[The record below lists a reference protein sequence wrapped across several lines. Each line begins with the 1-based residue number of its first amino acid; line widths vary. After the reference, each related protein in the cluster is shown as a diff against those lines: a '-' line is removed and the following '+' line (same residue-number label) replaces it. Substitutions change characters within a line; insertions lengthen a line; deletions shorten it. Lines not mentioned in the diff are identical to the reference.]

1 MQFFFFF
8 NWRRLQS
15 IDNQLYTNIL
25 HNQTISLL
33 QDGCEYLIW
42 AVYIYFVY
50 LRPVI
55 EDRHQSKM
63 CNSCLLRH
71 LLWVATIAIMPL
83 VTGCLAN
90 PEASDLNTDPPEA
103 YRKAKAPIVV
113 AYLHIG
119 NRILDSRTIDL
130 EGVDFVNLAFTV
142 IKNNRMGLLH
152 PTDAQNFHVA
162 RNLKRKYPGLKVLV
176 SVGGQGTEK
185 VFSTMTKSDEARKV
199 FADDAVRFVRA
210 YGLDGIDIDWEY
222 PGMKKATRA
231 ADRTNFTAL
240 LATLR
245 ASFDEASR
253 QDGKKY
259 YVTVASG
266 AFEQYLNYIEPLKVT
281 PLVDYF
287 FLMTYDFHGQW
298 NEYNGHHTNL
308 YMPTGKPYG
317 HSVERIVNLYI
328 GKGIPKSKIVIG
340 AAFYGRKW
348 TGVELKQGS
357 VVYNPGKG
365 VGSVSYRNIVSVLKD
380 GNGYRRYW
388 DRQAYA
394 PFIYNQSQKI
404 FISYD
409 DRESVAR
416 KVDFACIHHLG
427 GIMYWEHFSDANGNE
442 LAKAIVDEMELR
454 KGYHAKI
461 RLPGGQFVKKCEK

>member
-1 MQFFFFF
+1 
-8 NWRRLQS
+8 
-15 IDNQLYTNIL
+15 
-25 HNQTISLL
+25 
-33 QDGCEYLIW
+33 
-42 AVYIYFVY
+42 
-50 LRPVI
+50 
-55 EDRHQSKM
+55 M

-71 LLWVATIAIMPL
+71 LLWVAAVAIMPL
-83 VTGCLAN
+83 VAGCLAN
-90 PEASDLNTDPPEA
+90 PEANDLNTDPPEA
-103 YRKAKAPIVV
+103 YRKAKSPIVV
-113 AYLHIG
+113 AYLHID
-119 NRILDSRTIDL
+119 NRILDSRSIDL
-130 EGVDFVNLAFTV
+130 EGVDFVNFAFTV

-162 RNLKRKYPGLKVLV
+162 RSLKHKYPDLKVLV

-185 VFSTMTKSDEARKV
+185 VFSTMTKTDEARKV
-199 FADDAVRFVRA
+199 FAEDAVRFVRA
-210 YGLDGIDIDWEY
+210 YGLDGIDVDWEF

-245 ASFDEASR
+245 AYFDEASR
-253 QDGKKY
+253 KDGKKY

-298 NEYNGHHTNL
+298 NEFNGHHTNI
-308 YMPTGKPYG
+308 YMPAGKPYG
-317 HSVERIVNLYI
+317 HSVERIVNTYI
-328 GKGIPKSKIVIG
+328 SKGIPKSKIVIG

-365 VGSVSYRNIVSVLKD
+365 VGSVSYRNIVSLLKN

-409 DRESVAR
+409 DIESVAR
-416 KVDFACIHHLG
+416 KVDFACINNLG

-442 LAKAIVDEMELR
+442 LAKAIVDEMSLR
-454 KGYHAKI
+454 KGCHARI
-461 RLPGGQFVKKCEK
+461 RLPGGMFAKKSEK

>member
-1 MQFFFFF
+1 
-8 NWRRLQS
+8 
-15 IDNQLYTNIL
+15 
-25 HNQTISLL
+25 
-33 QDGCEYLIW
+33 
-42 AVYIYFVY
+42 
-50 LRPVI
+50 
-55 EDRHQSKM
+55 M
-63 CNSCLLRH
+63 CNSCLFRH
-71 LLWVATIAIMPL
+71 LLWVTAIAILPL

-90 PEASDLNTDPPEA
+90 PEANDLNTDPPEA
-103 YRKAKAPIVV
+103 YRKAKAPVVV

-119 NRILDSRTIDL
+119 NRTLDSRTIDL
-130 EGVDFVNLAFTV
+130 EGVDIVNLAFTV

-152 PTDAQNFHVA
+152 PSDAKNFHVA

-185 VFSTMTKSDEARKV
+185 VFSTMTKDDEARKV

-210 YGLDGIDIDWEY
+210 YGLDGIDVDWEF
-222 PGMKKATRA
+222 PGMKKATRS

-308 YMPTGKPYG
+308 YMPAGKPYG

-328 GKGIPKSKIVIG
+328 GKGIPKNKIVIG

-348 TGVELKQGS
+348 TGVELKQGA

-365 VGSVSYRNIVSVLKD
+365 VGSVSYRNIVSLLKD

-409 DRESVAR
+409 DIESVSR
-416 KVDFACIHHLG
+416 KVDFACINNLG

-442 LAKAIVDEMELR
+442 LAKAIVDEMALR
-454 KGYHAKI
+454 KGCHARI
-461 RLPGGQFVKKCEK
+461 RFPGGQIAKKCEK

>member
-1 MQFFFFF
+1 M
-8 NWRRLQS
+8 R
-15 IDNQLYTNIL
+15 
-25 HNQTISLL
+25 
-33 QDGCEYLIW
+33 
-42 AVYIYFVY
+42 
-50 LRPVI
+50 
-55 EDRHQSKM
+55 
-63 CNSCLLRH
+63 NSCLFKH
-71 LLWVATIAIMPL
+71 LLRLMTIAILPL
-83 VTGCLAN
+83 VAGCLAN
-90 PEASDLNTDPPEA
+90 PEANDLNTDPPEA
-103 YRKAKAPIVV
+103 YRKAKSPVVV

-119 NRILDSRTIDL
+119 NRTLDSRTIDL
-130 EGVDFVNLAFTV
+130 EGIDIVNLAFTV

-152 PTDAQNFHVA
+152 QSDAKNFHVA

-185 VFSTMTKSDEARKV
+185 VFTTMTQSDDARKV

-210 YGLDGIDIDWEY
+210 YGLDGIDVDWEF

-240 LATLR
+240 LAALR
-245 ASFDEASR
+245 AAFDEASR

-266 AFEQYLNYIEPLKVT
+266 AFEQYLYYIEPLKVT

-298 NEYNGHHTNL
+298 NEFNGHHTNL
-308 YMPTGKPYG
+308 YMPAGKPYG
-317 HSVERIVNLYI
+317 HSVDRIVNLYI
-328 GKGIPKSKIVIG
+328 GKGIPKHKIVIG

-365 VGSVSYRNIVSVLKD
+365 VGSVSYRNIVSLLKG

-409 DRESVAR
+409 DIESVAR
-416 KVDFACIHHLG
+416 KVDYACINNLG

-442 LAKAIVDEMELR
+442 LAKAIVDEMSLR
-454 KGYHAKI
+454 KGCHAII
-461 RLPGGQFVKKCEK
+461 RFPGGLIAKKSEK